1 MLRQKGGHQR
11 DPQEELNQDKASY
24 QEAQESLSLPVQG
37 TRRESKNSRTNDRG
51 RVH

>member
-11 DPQEELNQDKASY
+11 DPQEPVNQEKASH
-24 QEAQESLSLPVQG
+24 QKVSVSPCKE
-37 TRRESKNSRTNDRG
+37 TRRESKNSRTHGRG